1 MIGAPAKAGA
11 AGESS
16 PTRLRKPI
24 AAPAFAGAT
33 LYRLHQT
40 APICDEP
47 FMRALRRVEAR
58 LSLSTMVN
66 APPPFVPGAF
76 VGTEHQFRAR
86 VYFED
91 TDLSG
96 IVYHANYLR
105 YMERARSD
113 MLRLAG
119 IDQRAAMEGGEGA
132 WAVTDLAIKYRSP
145 AKLDDDLLV
154 VSTVQAVRGASVV
167 IAQRILRTNDT
178 LSGETLTDGQVT
190 AAFLS
195 PAGRPRRQPADWV
208 QRFTAIM
215 NGETIPC

>member
-1 MIGAPAKAGA
+1 M
-11 AGESS
+11 
-16 PTRLRKPI
+16 
-24 AAPAFAGAT
+24 
-33 LYRLHQT
+33 T
-40 APICDEP
+40 A
-47 FMRALRRVEAR
+47 V
-58 LSLSTMVN
+58 
-66 APPPFVPGAF
+66 PPPFVPGAF
-76 VGTEHQFRAR
+76 VGAEHHYRTR

-119 IDQRAAMEGGEGA
+119 IDQRAAMEAGEGA
-132 WAVTDLAIKYRSP
+132 WAVTDLGIKYRSP

-154 VSTVQAVRGASVV
+154 VSTVEAVRGASVI
-167 IAQRILRTNDT
+167 IAQRILRGQAA
-178 LSGETLTDGQVT
+178 LSPETLTEGRVT

-195 PAGRPRRQPADWV
+195 PAGRPRRQPGDWV
-208 QRFTAIM
+208 QRFSAVM

>member
-1 MIGAPAKAGA
+1 
-11 AGESS
+11 
-16 PTRLRKPI
+16 
-24 AAPAFAGAT
+24 
-33 LYRLHQT
+33 
-40 APICDEP
+40 
-47 FMRALRRVEAR
+47 
-58 LSLSTMVN
+58 MVDL
-66 APPPFVPGAF
+66 PPPFVPGAF
-76 VGTEHQFRAR
+76 VGAAHHYRAR

-132 WAVTDLAIKYRSP
+132 WAVTDLTIKYRSP

-154 VSTVQAVRGASVV
+154 VSTVEAVRGASVI
-167 IAQRILRTNDT
+167 IAQRILRAHGT
-178 LSGETLTDGQVT
+178 LSDQVAHGTLSDETLTDGRVT

-195 PAGRPRRQPADWV
+195 PEGRPRRQPAGWAD
-208 QRFTAIM
+208 RFTAIM

>member
-1 MIGAPAKAGA
+1 M
-11 AGESS
+11 S
-16 PTRLRKPI
+16 
-24 AAPAFAGAT
+24 
-33 LYRLHQT
+33 
-40 APICDEP
+40 D
-47 FMRALRRVEAR
+47 
-58 LSLSTMVN
+58 

-76 VGTEHQFRAR
+76 VGATHHYRAR

-119 IDQRAAMEGGEGA
+119 IAQRAAMEGGEGA
-132 WAVTDLAIKYRSP
+132 WAVTDLSIKYRAP

-154 VSTVQAVRGASVV
+154 VSTVEAVRGASVV
-167 IAQRILRTNDT
+167 IAQRILRGQDALSSDT
-178 LSGETLTDGQVT
+178 LTEGRVT

-195 PAGRPRRQPADWV
+195 PAGRPRRQPGDWV

-215 NGETIPC
+215 NGENFPC

>member
-1 MIGAPAKAGA
+1 M
-11 AGESS
+11 
-16 PTRLRKPI
+16 T
-24 AAPAFAGAT
+24 
-33 LYRLHQT
+33 Q
-40 APICDEP
+40 
-47 FMRALRRVEAR
+47 
-58 LSLSTMVN
+58 

-76 VGTEHQFRAR
+76 VGAAHHYRAR

-119 IDQRAAMEGGEGA
+119 IDQRAAMEAGDGA
-132 WAVTDLAIKYRSP
+132 WAVTDLAIKYRRP

-154 VSTVQAVRGASVV
+154 VSTVEAVRGASVM
-167 IAQRILRTNDT
+167 IAQRILRRA
-178 LSGETLTDGQVT
+178 ETLTDGRVT

-195 PAGRPRRQPADWV
+195 PDGRPRRQPAGWAD
-208 QRFTAIM
+208 RFTAIM

>member
-1 MIGAPAKAGA
+1 MA
-11 AGESS
+11 
-16 PTRLRKPI
+16 
-24 AAPAFAGAT
+24 
-33 LYRLHQT
+33 
-40 APICDEP
+40 D
-47 FMRALRRVEAR
+47 
-58 LSLSTMVN
+58 

-76 VGTEHQFRAR
+76 VGAAHQYRAR

-119 IDQRAAMEGGEGA
+119 IDQRAAMEAGEGA
-132 WAVTDLAIKYRSP
+132 WAVTDLTIKYRSP

-154 VSTVQAVRGASVV
+154 VSTVEAVRGASVF
-167 IAQRILRTNDT
+167 IAQRILRGQD
-178 LSGETLTDGQVT
+178 TLTDGRVT

-195 PAGRPRRQPADWV
+195 PEGRPRRQPAGWAD
-208 QRFTAIM
+208 RFTAIM
-215 NGETIPC
+215 NGETFPC